1 MSWHCQSHLIA
12 YISTHEL
19 SGQSTRRPGE
29 ACALGVRYYDFGN
42 VRVGDQGLIQFK
54 SKWGAEV
61 KVIYRY
67 SYLTGSHPTTSHHPV
82 VSRTTTSTPNQPKR
96 SAVRQLV
103 FPLWQHLPLKAI
115 ELVGNGCHALH
126 YY

>member
-1 MSWHCQSHLIA
+1 
-12 YISTHEL
+12 
-19 SGQSTRRPGE
+19 
-29 ACALGVRYYDFGN
+29 
-42 VRVGDQGLIQFK
+42 QFK

-67 SYLTGSHPTTSHHPV
+67 SYLTGSHPTTPHHPV

-115 ELVGNGCHALH
+115 ELVGNGCHDLH
-126 YY
+126 YYYQGKFLQLSLLHRITSTCLARVSP